1 MSQHGG
7 DVGQQML
14 PPQFQNQ
21 AAFQHI
27 RNQTPSASPPIPNG
41 AFHPHPQRQH
51 TPQHDSRP
59 SSRNAPRRPSSNLV
73 PQQHTHAQPANGYAY
88 MPNPPMYNPHQA
100 GMPPHGLPP
109 HMQGPPMQA
118 PPHGMPPQ
126 QAPQYSNYGPP
137 QQHPHPQQVHQI
149 YAEDQRR
156 TSIPAGFPQDRPQ
169 IKPEASPPQP
179 QQQQIAQQQSEHQE
193 EEQPQPQTLP
203 EQRPEPVKRMSAKSR
218 SIFTPIDESRS
229 LLAQHWAS
237 STSSGETPRSGTA
250 TSATSNV
257 RSQSMDSGAAAS
269 RPPNPPQSPARAS
282 VSTSTIAEGGFQ
294 PPSRTLSGS
303 IGGGGRPVLRVQ
315 IPAEGSDGESATG
328 DSSPHSASH
337 AAHAQR
343 NGHSV
348 EHPSVSGVVLPPPS
362 PSASALLSAGAS
374 GPPNPFARPHP
385 VSGPSQNSNA
395 GSMVETPVSALP
407 SRFMNNDFL
416 PSPSSFYPDW
426 NFSREG
432 NTLPS
437 PLNFATPVV
446 GTGPSFLREDSGE
459 RDKTV
464 NGVKRKTPEPE
475 NGHGEE
481 DADRKRKR
489 LAA

>member
-7 DVGQQML
+7 APVEQQML
-14 PPQFQNQ
+14 PPQYQNQ

-59 SSRNAPRRPSSNLV
+59 SSRNAPGRQGSNLV
-73 PQQHTHAQPANGYAY
+73 PQQHANGFAY
-88 MPNPPMYNPHQA
+88 MPNPPMYNPQQP

-118 PPHGMPPQ
+118 PHHGMPPQ
-126 QAPQYSNYGPP
+126 QAPQYPNYGPP
-137 QQHPHPQQVHQI
+137 QQHPQQHPHAQQGHPI
-149 YAEDQRR
+149 YAEEQRR
-156 TSIPAGFPQDRPQ
+156 TSMPASFPQQERPQ
-169 IKPEASPPQP
+169 IKPEASSPQP
-179 QQQQIAQQQSEHQE
+179 QQQQIPHPQPEHQE
-193 EEQPQPQTLP
+193 EEQHQQPQQHP

-229 LLAQHWAS
+229 ILSQHWAS

-250 TSATSNV
+250 TSATSNA
-257 RSQSMDSGAAAS
+257 RSQSIDVGAAS
-269 RPPNPPQSPARAS
+269 RPPNPPQSPAKARN
-282 VSTSTIAEGGFQ
+282 VSISATSEGGFQ
-294 PPSRTLSGS
+294 PPSRTNSAS
-303 IGGGGRPVLRVQ
+303 IGGPRRPVLTVQ
-315 IPAEGSDGESATG
+315 IPDGGSDGESATG
-328 DSSPHSASH
+328 DSSPHSATNT
-337 AAHAQR
+337 AHTQR
-343 NGHSV
+343 NGQS
-348 EHPSVSGVVLPPPS
+348 SVSGVVLPPPS

-395 GSMVETPVSALP
+395 GSLIETPVSALP
-407 SRFMNNDFL
+407 SRFMNNEFL

-426 NFSREG
+426 NFNREG

-459 RDKTV
+459 RDKTG
-464 NGVKRKTPEPE
+464 NGAKRKTPEPE
-475 NGHGEE
+475 NGSGEE
-481 DADRKRKR
+481 GGDSKRSR
-489 LAA
+489 LAT